1 MARKK
6 LSEKDKK
13 KEFSI
18 SVNEELYELMEQY
31 MIDNSIKNRSRYIEL
46 LFIRIC
52 FYIMDKFVIRLIIL
66 VKSSLTIIYR

>member
-31 MIDNSIKNRSRYIEL
+31 MIDNNIKNRSRYIEKL
-46 LFIRIC
+46 VRED
-52 FYIMDKFVIRLIIL
+52 MKNRGENTDKF
-66 VKSSLTIIYR
+66 